1 MAKHQKS
8 WNTNHVGRSQ
18 SVRAKHPQ
26 THREG
31 ETATGWGVSE
41 TPVET
46 SLLAWSF
53 PTHLPHLR
61 GLDTLSMTTA
71 HHSVI
76 LPRSVWAA
84 GGGPISLDV
93 GGDNSA
99 RLPKNRHGYPL
110 GGSQLLQTGWG
121 GGVWTA
127 DEHPHRGWS
136 GSGGRQETT
145 GQRDRFAWKSHGGRE
160 VQREL
165 PLIRLG
171 QWATHLTVIQI
182 AKEPLTL
189 CGKLYL
195 MFKTE
200 MLFPQRPW
208 NVKNALLWI
217 PGAPGGNE
225 LCHFRALW
233 MPSMSW
239 YSHWLNRH
247 QWLWS
252 PRTVR
257 TAMQCMKALHSMPGT
272 ERKGKRQSWSSENP
286 RT

>member
-93 GGDNSA
+93 GGDDSA

-110 GGSQLLQTGWG
+110 GGSQLLQTGRG

-182 AKEPLTL
+182 AKEPH
-189 CGKLYL
+189 
-195 MFKTE
+195 
-200 MLFPQRPW
+200 P
-208 NVKNALLWI
+208 LWKI
-217 PGAPGGNE
+217 VP
-225 LCHFRALW
+225 
-233 MPSMSW
+233 
-239 YSHWLNRH
+239 YVQNRDAV
-247 QWLWS
+247 S
-252 PRTVR
+252 P
-257 TAMQCMKALHSMPGT
+257 KALECEECSSMDSRGPWW
-272 ERKGKRQSWSSENP
+272 EWALPFQSFVNAFNVLIFTLIEQASVTLISQDC
-286 RT
+286 